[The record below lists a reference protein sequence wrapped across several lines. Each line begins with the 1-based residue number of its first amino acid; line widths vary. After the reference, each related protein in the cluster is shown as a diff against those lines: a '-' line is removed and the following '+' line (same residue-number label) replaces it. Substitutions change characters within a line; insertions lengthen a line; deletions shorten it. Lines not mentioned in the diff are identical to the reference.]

1 MRRLNRREE
10 QLFLIGWV
18 ADWPDPMNF
27 LQLFYSKNVSP
38 GPNRVNYANPAYDAL
53 YEEAAR
59 TADPARRLDLVR
71 AMQDVV
77 REDCPWACLYY
88 RREFVL
94 VGPDLLGFR
103 LHDFP
108 LGAEKHWRRR

>member
-1 MRRLNRREE
+1 
-10 QLFLIGWV
+10 
-18 ADWPDPMNF
+18 
-27 LQLFYSKNVSP
+27 
-38 GPNRVNYANPAYDAL
+38 
-53 YEEAAR
+53 
-59 TADPARRLDLVR
+59 
-71 AMQDVV
+71 MQDAV

-94 VGPDLLGFR
+94 VGPDILGFR